1 MAFGQDFLKGVT
13 QGIDFKSFGKQLVG
27 GFIGNSVLRDYQHA
41 SRTFTTNAYE
51 LKPRY
56 KFLFHVSFTLNVTE
70 IPFLNSVFSPEDRTM
85 LSLTVKTIDLPKFS
99 IDVETLNQYNR
110 KRIIQKKLNYEPI
123 NVTFHDTSND
133 LNRKLWY
140 YYMSYYYKDPTQ
152 RYLDPNNNN
161 GTNGESSLRQAGFG
175 YNDRDIY
182 DSQRIGN
189 VNDWG
194 YIGEAYNDGNTAGTT
209 GKPPF
214 FRDIRIYG
222 MDQRKF
228 AEYVL
233 INPLITSW
241 GGDQY
246 NYSEGSGTMQNSMTI
261 AYETVKYYSGALGRS
276 QSGGD
281 PNVQGFA
288 TDAHYDKT
296 VSPIAR
302 PGANATVFGQGG
314 LLDAGAG
321 ILGDL
326 QSGSVLGYIGAAQK
340 AARLSKTFKGKNI
353 GSIAASEAVALGT
366 QTLKQGITP
375 GGVRQVANRA
385 NGWLFPTPKTAPQTA
400 PVTGRGV
407 DNAGTKPPF
416 KSWAQ

>member
-13 QGIDFKSFGKQLVG
+13 QGVDFKSFGKQLVG
-27 GFIGNSVLRDYQHA
+27 GFIGNNVLRDYQHA
-41 SRTFTTNAYE
+41 SRTFTTNAFE

-56 KFLFHVSFTLNVTE
+56 KFLFHVSFTLNVVE
-70 IPFLNSVFSPEDRTM
+70 IPFLNSVFSSDDIM
-85 LSLTVKTIDLPKFS
+85 NLSLTVKTIDLPKFQ
-99 IDVETLNQYNR
+99 IETDTLNQYNR
-110 KRIIQKKLNYEPI
+110 KRIIQKKINYDPI

-152 RYLDPNNNN
+152 RYLEPNNTN
-161 GTNGESSLRQAGFG
+161 GTNGVSSLRQAGFG
-175 YNDRDIY
+175 YNARDIY
-182 DSQRIGN
+182 ANERVGN

-194 YIGEAYNDGNTAGTT
+194 FIGEAFNDGSTAGTT

-246 NYSEGSGTMQNSMTI
+246 DYTQGAGIMQNNMTI
-261 AYETVKYYSGALGRS
+261 AYETVKFYSGALGRA

-321 ILGDL
+321 IIGDL
-326 QSGSVLGYIGAAQK
+326 QSQSVLGYIGAAQK
-340 AARLSKTFKGKNI
+340 AARLSRTFKGKNL

-366 QTLKQGITP
+366 ETLKQGLP
-375 GGVRQVANRA
+375 GATRQVANKA

-400 PVTGRGV
+400 PPIGRGV
-407 DNAGTKPPF
+407 DNAGNKLF
-416 KSWAQ
+416 

>member
-1 MAFGQDFLKGVT
+1 MSSFGQDFLKGVT
-13 QGIDFKSFGKQLVG
+13 QGLDFKSLGKQVVG
-27 GFIGNSVLRDYQHA
+27 GFIGNNVLRDYQHA

-56 KFLFHVSFTLNVTE
+56 KFLFHVSFRLNVTE
-70 IPFLNSVFSPEDRTM
+70 IPFLNSVFSADDIM
-85 LSLTVKTIDLPKFS
+85 NLSLTVKTIDLPKFN
-99 IDVETLNQYNR
+99 IDTETLNQYNR
-110 KRIIQKKLNYEPI
+110 KRIIQKKINYDPVNI
-123 NVTFHDTSND
+123 TFHDTSND
-133 LNRKLWY
+133 LTRKMWY

-152 RYLDPNNNN
+152 RYLDPNNTN
-161 GTNGESSLRQAGFG
+161 GTNGASTLRQAGFG

-182 DSQRIGN
+182 DYRRIGN

-194 YIGEAYNDGNTAGTT
+194 YIGEAYNDGSTAGTT

-228 AEYVL
+228 AEYIL
-233 INPLITSW
+233 INPLITTW

-246 NYSEGSGTMQNSMTI
+246 SYAEGGGTMQNSMTV
-261 AYETVKYYSGALGRS
+261 AYETVKFYSGALGKA

-321 ILGDL
+321 IIGDL

-340 AARLSKTFKGKNI
+340 AARLSQTFKGKNI
-353 GSIAASEAVALGT
+353 ASIAASEAVALGT
-366 QTLKQGITP
+366 QTLKQGLP
-375 GGVRQVANRA
+375 GAVRQVANKA
-385 NGWLFPTPKTAPQTA
+385 DGWLFPTPKGTNSAPI
-400 PVTGRGV
+400 GRSPLV
-407 DNAGTKPPF
+407 DNAGNKLF
-416 KSWAQ
+416 